1 MRRRRFLIGL
11 AALPVG
17 GAVWLAARN
26 RFVVANAAGQPIRW
40 LTVGVC
46 GDLFRFADIPVG
58 GSGSAAFGTPRDE
71 SGFEVRGQLAD
82 GVGFADSCGYVVRED
97 YGRLFRLAVR
107 PGGEVSYTP

>member
-11 AALPVG
+11 AALPAG

-26 RFVVANAAGQPIRW
+26 RFVVANDAGQPIRW

-46 GDLFRFADIPVG
+46 GEAFRFADIPPGVEV
-58 GSGSAAFGTPRDE
+58 SAAFGTPRDE

-82 GVGFADSCGYVVRED
+82 GTEFA
-97 YGRLFRLAVR
+97 
-107 PGGEVSYTP
+107 GGSASP